1 MRPAFPK
8 SAPIKSV
15 TVNGPSTGSAR
26 SPQAGSGQGK
36 DWKDFNKDKETI
48 EPKGLTGNVAVTSKY

>member
-1 MRPAFPK
+1 
-8 SAPIKSV
+8 V
-15 TVNGPSTGSAR
+15 TVSGPSTGSAR